1 MYIVPLPKDTIK
13 TRDGG
18 TYKVVAYTN
27 YKEAGPAVYAR
38 MKGAAN
44 ILIYFIDIDEVN
56 DTRVEYQRGDHL
68 LKSLGKVERV
78 QPLPQPGD
86 TAVVRQDPNATRGRL
101 TVKVE
106 GLKLKS
112 KSLGINKGMFIK
124 GDDGEYYRLKQL
136 LDIEPALAT
145 HKFDRELFLSQ
156 YQDYTG
162 V

>member
-13 TRDGG
+13 THDGG
-18 TYKVVAYTN
+18 TYKVVTATM
-27 YKEAGPAVYAR
+27 YKEAGPALYAR
-38 MKGAAN
+38 TKEASN

-56 DTRVEYQRGDHL
+56 GTRVEYQKGEKL
-68 LKSLGKVERV
+68 FKALGKVERV

-86 TAVVRQDPNATRGRL
+86 TAVVRPDINASRGRV

-112 KSLGINKGMFIK
+112 KALGINKGLFIK
-124 GDDGEYYRLKQL
+124 GDDGEFYRIKQI
-136 LDIEPALAT
+136 LDIEPALGT

-156 YQDYTG
+156 YEDYKG